1 MLSSPRLGSYGSPPG
16 PRHLVSIGS
25 QISTLSL
32 PVSVH
37 SFNTDGLGV
46 A

>member
-1 MLSSPRLGSYGSPPG
+1 MDLLQVLGILSLA
-16 PRHLVSIGS
+16 LLSIGS
-25 QISTLSL
+25 KISTLSL